1 LGSNNAALK
10 GKTMTTEIDKKAPL
24 TENIAIS
31 TTVPP
36 TKRGLAASAPVDP
49 PPTDATPEPGVEN
62 SAAQLSR
69 RKSAAAEGAQTAAL
83 SGAALPPPAK
93 PGAGPGEPAPNP
105 LWYKDAV
112 IYEVH
117 IKSFCDS
124 NGDGIGDFPGLTSK
138 LPYLR
143 DLGVTAIWLLPFYPS
158 PLRDDGYD
166 IADYRGIHPDY
177 GTLRDF
183 QEFLHGAHALGMRVI
198 TELVLNH
205 TSDQH
210 PWFQRARS
218 AKPGSWAR
226 DFYVWSDTP
235 DTFPDARIIFKDF
248 ETSNWSR
255 DPVAKAYY
263 WHRFFSHQPDLN
275 FDNPRVHREMF
286 KVIDF
291 WLGMGVDGLRL
302 DAVPYL
308 YEREGTNC
316 ENLPETFDFLKSLR
330 AYIDGR
336 YPDRMLLAE
345 ANQWPED
352 AASYFG
358 GGAGCQMAFHFPLM
372 PRMFMALQM
381 EDSFPI
387 VNILQQTPAIPQE
400 CQWALFLR
408 NHDELTLEMVTDE
421 ERDYMYRIYASD
433 PRARVNLGIRRRLAP
448 LMGND
453 RRKIELMNILLFTL
467 PGTPIIYYG
476 DEIGMGDNFY
486 LGDRNGVRTPMQWSP
501 DRNAGFSG
509 CNPQRLYLPVIID
522 PEYHFE
528 ALNVEN
534 QAKSPA
540 SLLWWMKRII
550 DLRKRYRAFG
560 WGSLEFLTLDN
571 PRILAFVRSYQG
583 ETILVLVN
591 LSRTSQYVEINH
603 PRFVGHVLEDI
614 IGRTR
619 FPTVKDSP
627 YLIIVGPYSYYL
639 LQVKDAA
646 QAGAD
651 ASGGQAPA
659 LSVAGP
665 WITALKGSTLRQL
678 EQSVL
683 PGYLA
688 KARWFQGKSRTVARI
703 DLVET
708 LRVPIDDSAAVLAF
722 LEVSYTE
729 GSTEIYLLPLH
740 ALPLDAGG
748 EALAKEFPWAVVCAL
763 TVDGKPGV
771 LYDGLYHPEFRQFL
785 FAAITR
791 RKRVRGELEGLH
803 GMPAAGFAA
812 LLGDRALP
820 LASQLGKSE
829 QSNSSVLFDGAFF
842 LKLYRR
848 LEQGVHPEA
857 EVGRFLSEKTG
868 FTHIA
873 PLAGVL
879 EYRRAGEEPS
889 TVALLQGFVP
899 SQGDAWNFTLSE
911 VTRFFERV
919 LAHRQDLKSELPVP
933 EGAAPPA
940 GPPPL
945 PADLTGFMQ
954 GYYAEMVAL
963 LGKRT
968 GEFHLALFS
977 GHDDPAFAPEAF
989 TLFYQR
995 SVYQSMRSR
1004 AKKTLQLLGKNRDRL
1019 PPELRSEADDL
1030 LGREAD
1036 IMELLH
1042 RFTLAKFAAWKTR
1055 VHGDYH
1061 LGQVLYTGN
1070 DFILI
1075 DFEGE
1080 PVKSLSERRI
1090 KQSPLRDVAGMMRS
1104 FYYAAYA
1111 VFLQRG
1117 EVRAE
1122 DVAYLGPWA
1131 QAWYQHHSEVF
1142 LNSYRA
1148 SLAGSGILPGLAGES
1163 EVMLRTY
1170 LLDKAVY
1177 ELNYE
1182 LNNRPDWVF
1191 IPLRG
1196 VLGLLKAGV

>member
-1 LGSNNAALK
+1 MPTKN
-10 GKTMTTEIDKKAPL
+10 DKNPLSKEVVIPLIPL
-24 TENIAIS
+24 TLK
-31 TTVPP
+31 VPAVAAQ
-36 TKRGLAASAPVDP
+36 AASASS
-49 PPTDATPEPGVEN
+49 PPTPLTPLSLAGN
-62 SAAQLSR
+62 SL
-69 RKSAAAEGAQTAAL
+69 
-83 SGAALPPPAK
+83 
-93 PGAGPGEPAPNP
+93 GAGGRKKQKRLECAGENP
-105 LWYKDAV
+105 LWYKDAI

-117 IKSFCDS
+117 IRSFCDS
-124 NGDGIGDFPGLTSK
+124 NADGIGDFPGLTSK

-143 DLGVTAIWLLPFYPS
+143 DLGITAIWVLPFYPS

-183 QEFLHGAHALGMRVI
+183 QEFLREAHALGMRVI

-210 PWFQRARS
+210 PWFQKARRAKAGS
-218 AKPGSWAR
+218 AAR
-226 DFYVWSDTP
+226 EFYVWSDTP
-235 DTFPDARIIFKDF
+235 DQYPDARIIFKDF

-263 WHRFFSHQPDLN
+263 WHRFYAHQPDLN

-286 KVIDF
+286 RVIDF

-316 ENLPETFDFLKSLR
+316 ENLPETYGFLKSLR
-330 AYIDGR
+330 SYIDQN

-358 GGAGCQMAFHFPLM
+358 GGSACQMAFHFPLM

-387 VNILQQTPAIPQE
+387 VNILQQTPDIPRE

-433 PRARVNLGIRRRLAP
+433 PRARINLGIRRRLAP

-453 RRKIELMNILLFTL
+453 RRKIELMNVLLFTL
-467 PGTPIIYYG
+467 PGTPILYYG

-501 DRNAGFSG
+501 DRNAGFSSS
-509 CNPQRLYLPVIID
+509 NPQKLYLPVIID

-534 QAKSPA
+534 QSRYSS
-540 SLLWWMKRII
+540 SLLWWMKRLI

-571 PRILAFVRSYQG
+571 PRILAFVRSFED

-591 LSRTSQYVEINH
+591 LSRTSQFVEINH
-603 PRFVGHVLEDI
+603 PRFIGHFLEDI
-614 IGRTR
+614 VGLTR
-619 FPTVKDSP
+619 FPAVKDSP
-627 YLIIVGPYSYYL
+627 YLIIVGPYGYHLMLVSDGTENAAAG
-639 LQVKDAA
+639 QDDAVP
-646 QAGAD
+646 G
-651 ASGGQAPA
+651 
-659 LSVAGP
+659 LSVAAP
-665 WITALKGSTLRQL
+665 WENALKGSSLRQL
-678 EQSVL
+678 EQTIL
-683 PGYLA
+683 PAYL
-688 KARWFQGKSRTVARI
+688 KKCRWFQGKSRTVARLR
-703 DLVET
+703 LVET
-708 LRVPIDDSAAVLAF
+708 VLVAIDSSAAVLAF
-722 LEVSYTE
+722 IEVSYSE
-729 GSTEIYLLPLH
+729 GSTETYLLPLH
-740 ALPLDAGG
+740 FLALDAGG
-748 EALAKEFPWAVVCAL
+748 EAISKGFPWAVVCAIK
-763 TVDGKPGV
+763 VDDKQGV
-771 LYDGLYHPEFRQFL
+771 LYDGLFNAEFRQFL

-791 RKRVRGELEGLH
+791 RKRARTEAGGLQ
-803 GMPAAGFAA
+803 GRTAAGFAA
-812 LLGDRALP
+812 LLGGKALP
-820 LASQLGKSE
+820 LASQVGKSE
-829 QSNSSVLFDGAFF
+829 QSNSAVIFDNTFF

-848 LEQGVHPEA
+848 LEEGVHPEP
-857 EVGRFLSEKTG
+857 EIGRFLAEKTDFG
-868 FTHIA
+868 QVA

-879 EYRRAGEEPS
+879 EYKRAGGEPC
-889 TVALLQGFVP
+889 TLALLQGYVP
-899 SQGDAWNFTLSE
+899 SQGDAWSFTLSE

-919 LAHRQDLKSELPVP
+919 LAHREESKVASQKEAGSPGAQVP
-933 EGAAPPA
+933 A
-940 GPPPL
+940 L
-945 PADLTGFMQ
+945 PADLTAIMQ
-954 GYYAEMVAL
+954 GYYSEMVAL

-968 GEFHLALFS
+968 GEFHLALYS
-977 GHDDPAFAPEAF
+977 AKDDAAFAPEPF
-989 TLFYQR
+989 TLLYQR

-1004 AKKTLQLLGKNRDRL
+1004 AKKTLQLLSRNLAKL
-1019 PPELRSEADDL
+1019 PQELRPEAEAV
-1030 LGREAD
+1030 LGQEGT
-1036 IMELLH
+1036 IMAILH
-1042 RFTLAKFAAWKTR
+1042 RFTVNKFSAWKTR
-1055 VHGDYH
+1055 IHGDYH

-1090 KQSPLRDVAGMMRS
+1090 KQSPLKDVAGMIRS
-1104 FYYAAYA
+1104 FHYAAFA
-1111 VFLQRG
+1111 VFMQRSQ
-1117 EVRAE
+1117 VRQE
-1122 DVAYLGPWA
+1122 DIPFLRPWA
-1131 QAWYQHHSEVF
+1131 EAWYRENSRAF
-1142 LNSYRA
+1142 LVSYQNSI
-1148 SLAGSGILPGLAGES
+1148 AGSGILPKLHEEAQT
-1163 EVMLRTY
+1163 MLQTY
-1170 LLDKAVY
+1170 LLDKAIY
-1177 ELNYE
+1177 ELGYE

-1191 IPLRG
+1191 IPLTG
-1196 VLGLLKAGV
+1196 ILALLKSDAASAEHPPQ

>member
-1 LGSNNAALK
+1 MTI
-10 GKTMTTEIDKKAPL
+10 KTEKTPLLPAPL
-24 TENIAIS
+24 
-31 TTVPP
+31 P
-36 TKRGLAASAPVDP
+36 TLH
-49 PPTDATPEPGVEN
+49 AT
-62 SAAQLSR
+62 
-69 RKSAAAEGAQTAAL
+69 
-83 SGAALPPPAK
+83 
-93 PGAGPGEPAPNP
+93 GEQAPNP

-124 NGDGIGDFPGLTSK
+124 NADGIGDFRGLASK

-143 DLGVTAIWLLPFYPS
+143 DLGITAIWLLPFYPS

-183 QEFLHGAHALGMRVI
+183 QDFLREAHALGMRVI

-210 PWFQRARS
+210 PWFQKARR
-218 AKPGSWAR
+218 AKPGSPWR

-235 DTFPDARIIFKDF
+235 DKYPDARIIFKDF
-248 ETSNWSR
+248 ESSNWSR
-255 DPVAKAYY
+255 DPIAKSYY
-263 WHRFFSHQPDLN
+263 WHRFYSHQPDLN

-286 KVIDF
+286 RVIDF

-316 ENLPETFDFLKSLR
+316 ENLPETYEFLKKLR
-330 AYIDGR
+330 GYLDQK

-358 GGAGCQMAFHFPLM
+358 GGAACHMAFHFPLM
-372 PRMFMALQM
+372 PRMFMAVQM

-387 VNILQQTPAIPQE
+387 INILQQTPAIPVE

-421 ERDYMYRIYASD
+421 ERDYMYRIYARD
-433 PRARVNLGIRRRLAP
+433 PRARINLGIRRRLAP
-448 LMGND
+448 LMGDD
-453 RRKIELMNILLFTL
+453 RHKIELMNVLLFCL

-476 DEIGMGDNFY
+476 DEIGMGDNYY

-501 DRNAGFSG
+501 DRNAGFSAS
-509 CNPQRLYLPVIID
+509 NPQRLYLPVVID

-534 QAKSPA
+534 QAKNPS
-540 SLLWWMKRII
+540 SLLWWMKRLI
-550 DLRKRYRAFG
+550 DLRKRHQAFG
-560 WGSLEFLTLDN
+560 WGSLEFLTLEN
-571 PRILAFVRSYQG
+571 PRILAFVRSFEG
-583 ETILVLVN
+583 ETILVVLN
-591 LSRTSQYVEINH
+591 LSRTAQYVEINH

-619 FPTVKDSP
+619 FPVVKDSP
-627 YLIIVGPYSYYL
+627 YLIIVGPYGYHL
-639 LQVKDAA
+639 MLVGDAA
-646 QAGAD
+646 QSGTEAPGA
-651 ASGGQAPA
+651 AAPG
-659 LSVAGP
+659 LFVTGP
-665 WITALKGSTLRQL
+665 WLNALKGASLRQL

-683 PGYLA
+683 PAYLQRT
-688 KARWFQGKSRTVARI
+688 RWFQGKSRTLAQLS
-703 DLVET
+703 LVET
-708 LRVPIDDSAAVLAF
+708 MSVPIKGTGTLRSQSPDDSAAVLAF
-722 LEVSYTE
+722 LEVNYSE
-729 GSTEIYLLPLH
+729 GSTETYLLPLH
-740 ALPLDAGG
+740 FLALDAGG
-748 EALAKEFPWAVVCAL
+748 EALGKEFPWAIVCAI
-763 TVDGKPGV
+763 TVDDKPGV
-771 LYDGLYHPEFRQFL
+771 LYDGLYNAQFRQFL

-791 RKRVRGELEGLH
+791 RKRTRGELEGLH
-803 GMPAAGFAA
+803 GWPAAGYAA
-812 LLGDRALP
+812 LLGEKTLP
-820 LASQLGKSE
+820 LASQLSKFE
-829 QSNSSVLFDGAFF
+829 QSNSAVLFDSTFF

-848 LEQGVHPEA
+848 LEQGVHPEP
-857 EVGRFLSEKTG
+857 EVGRFLSEKTS
-868 FTHIA
+868 FHQVA

-879 EYRRAGEEPS
+879 EYRRAGEEPY

-899 SQGDAWNFTLSE
+899 SQGDAWSFTLNE
-911 VTRFFERV
+911 VTRFFERA
-919 LAHRQDLKSELPVP
+919 LAHREELKV
-933 EGAAPPA
+933 AARAEVSGPPA
-940 GPPPL
+940 TEPPPP
-945 PADLTGFMQ
+945 PADLAGFML
-954 GYYAEMVAL
+954 GYYSEMVAL

-968 GEFHLALFS
+968 AEFHLALYS
-977 GHDDPAFAPEAF
+977 GRKDPAFAPEPF
-989 TLFYQR
+989 TLLYQR

-1004 AKKTLQLLGKNRDRL
+1004 AKKTLQLLSRNLAGL
-1019 PPELRSEADDL
+1019 PQELRPEAADL

-1036 IMELLH
+1036 IMALLH
-1042 RFTLAKFAAWKTR
+1042 RFTEAKFSAWKTR
-1055 VHGDYH
+1055 IHGDYH

-1104 FYYAAYA
+1104 FYYSAYA
-1111 VFLQRG
+1111 HFLQRG
-1117 EVRAE
+1117 ELRPE
-1122 DVAYLGPWA
+1122 DVPYLEPWA
-1131 QAWYQHHSEVF
+1131 QAWYLHHSGVF
-1142 LNSYRA
+1142 LDSYRA
-1148 SLAGSGILPGLAGES
+1148 SLAGSGILPPLAGEA
-1163 EVMLRTY
+1163 EVMLQTY

-1177 ELNYE
+1177 ELGYE

-1196 VLGLLKAGV
+1196 VLELLKTVA